1 MWYFAWEDGQ
11 IVFKPNYMPKKY
23 AIAIVP
29 ISGFL
34 VSVAA
39 LASIIEDSLLL
50 KAGAFKRV
58 KGVDLHAEAD
68 QI

>member
-1 MWYFAWEDGQ
+1 
-11 IVFKPNYMPKKY
+11 MPKKY

-39 LASIIEDSLLL
+39 LASIIEDSLKL
-50 KAGAFKRV
+50 KAGTFEIASDMDVEMK
-58 KGVDLHAEAD
+58 VDQD
-68 QI
+68 